1 MQEVKKAEVEKL
13 LGSGITDSMF
23 DEALSY
29 ARKKQEYIYQN
40 DGREV
45 VLQHWYLVKLT
56 EEYVRNLVFSKFT
69 MELCM
74 ELHNMEKEHL
84 KNRHS
89 TLINSHIVAVPSGK
103 VKNDVNSKRSCI
115 SKREEIKR

>member
-1 MQEVKKAEVEKL
+1 MQEVKKAEVEEL

-23 DEALSY
+23 DEALCY

-56 EEYVRNLVFSKFT
+56 EEYVRNLAFSKFT

-84 KNRHS
+84 KNRY
-89 TLINSHIVAVPSGK
+89 SGK
-103 VKNDVNSKRSCI
+103 QSYYNSSMGKSQEKNMV
-115 SKREEIKR
+115 